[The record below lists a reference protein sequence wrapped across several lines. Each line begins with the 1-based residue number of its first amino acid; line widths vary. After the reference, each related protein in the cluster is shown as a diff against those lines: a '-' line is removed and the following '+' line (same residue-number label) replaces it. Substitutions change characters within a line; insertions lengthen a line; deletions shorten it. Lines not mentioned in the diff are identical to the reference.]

1 MQSKSEFDES
11 LINVVDE
18 ELKKI
23 FGEMATLIIY
33 GYLENNLSLKQEDIP
48 HKIEVFA
55 KGLDS
60 FLDSGAKVIQQV
72 IIKNLYA
79 NFGEEYKPKE
89 DYDFVEYVNELKN
102 RLNANP

>member
-1 MQSKSEFDES
+1 MQNKSEFDES

-48 HKIEVFA
+48 RKIEVFA

-60 FLDSGAKVIQQV
+60 FLNSGARVIEQV

-79 NFGEEYKPKE
+79 NFGVEYKSRE
-89 DYDFVEYVNELKN
+89 DYDFVDYVNELKKH
-102 RLNANP
+102 LNTNP